1 MSALSIQPTYPIFTD
16 IDGQP
21 LEDGFVW
28 IGQANLDPQV
38 NPINV
43 FWDAA
48 LTIPAGQPI
57 RTLGGYPANSGT
69 PARLYVNSDYS
80 IRVMNK
86 NGSVVYSAQ
95 AATERYSDV
104 VVNGINAED
113 VIYDPP
119 FTGAVQTNVEAK
131 LAQTVSVNDFGA
143 VGDGVTDDTAAIQ
156 AAIDASE
163 VVEFPKAT
171 YAITS
176 TITIPSDRLLLGKT
190 AIIKRKTGSIAF
202 DMFQN
207 SDQVGGNAN
216 IKVRDLFINGNA
228 VADGFSPVN
237 PADRFSGISFINVTG
252 NSEITG
258 CTVVETINN
267 ETGAGIYVY
276 DCSDVLVQNNIGYDN
291 DRTFIY
297 YRNGAR
303 NKFIRNICYDNAG
316 SGISGKDCE
325 SAEFEG
331 NQTYNNGSAG
341 NFSGLNASCLRAR
354 VIGNL
359 SYSNTGA
366 GIAIGETSSAD
377 GSDAKVIGNICRLN
391 TLEGIYIENSARV
404 SVIGNQVHDNVRN
417 NIRVRTQAI
426 YCTIMGN
433 TVNGGSGVGASGIT
447 LDGGIGHKVIGNT
460 VSGAYSS
467 GIYIGATALNAV
479 VSENTCFDNCVTSA
493 ANAGIFLQSA
503 TGCIISNNRCYDSAG
518 AGGTQTTGI
527 QMVGGSSNT
536 VTNNDVSGNKTNGI
550 LNVSNPIYSR
560 RLNKIGTD
568 PISGNFF
575 TVSAGASYLVVNNS
589 AQSTSRITVWGVN
602 AAGAALPVYVSA
614 VTPGVDFTITPST
627 GSFAGTEN
635 YAYSIE

>member
-1 MSALSIQPTYPIFTD
+1 MSLTKVTYSMI
-16 IDGQP
+16 
-21 LEDGFVW
+21 V
-28 IGQANLDPQV
+28 
-38 NPINV
+38 
-43 FWDAA
+43 
-48 LTIPAGQPI
+48 
-57 RTLGGYPANSGT
+57 GT
-69 PARLYVNSDYS
+69 PANPLDYGADS
-80 IRVMNK
+80 
-86 NGSVVYSAQ
+86 
-95 AATERYSDV
+95 
-104 VVNGINAED
+104 
-113 VIYDPP
+113 
-119 FTGAVQTNVEAK
+119 TGT
-131 LAQTVSVNDFGA
+131 
-143 VGDGVTDDTAAIQ
+143 TDSTAAIQ
-156 AAIDASE
+156 AAFDSSSIVMFSAG
-163 VVEFPKAT
+163 T
-171 YAITS
+171 YLITS
-176 TITIPSDRLLLGKT
+176 TITVPSNRLILGQT
-190 AIIKRKTGSIAF
+190 ATVKRKTGSGAF

-207 SDQVGGNAN
+207 SDQVGGNIN
-216 IKVRDLFINGNA
+216 IKVRDLFVNGNA

-276 DCSDVLVQNNIGYDN
+276 DCSDVLVQDNIGYDN

-303 NKFIRNICYDNAG
+303 NKFVRNICYDNAG

-417 NIRVRTQAI
+417 NIRVRTQAT

-433 TVNGGSGVGASGIT
+433 TVSGGSGVGAVGIT
-447 LDGGIGHKVIGNT
+447 LDGGTGHKVIGNT

-467 GIYIGATALNAV
+467 GIYIGATALNAI

-518 AGGTQTTGI
+518 ASGTQTTGI

-536 VTNNDVSGNKTNGI
+536 VVNNDVSGNKTNGI
-550 LNVSNPIYSR
+550 LDASAPVYTR
-560 RLNKIGTD
+560 RLNKIGTGVL
-568 PISGNFF
+568 SGASF
-575 TVSAGASYLVVNNS
+575 TASAGATYTVANTS
-589 AQSTSRITVWGVN
+589 AQSTSRITVWGTN
-602 AAGAALPVYVSA
+602 AAGAALPVFVSA
-614 VTPGVDFTITPST
+614 VTVGVDFTITPST